1 MTSLVQEARESYNY
15 GEDSNNDI
23 DTRIDSYMN
32 AASLYY
38 QASEQVND
46 STTKAS
52 LIFLSSSSVNKAKN
66 IESINQS
73 IMNESGQIKSSI
85 KLKQT
90 SPTTSPKQQHDS
102 KTYINSSMGRSSINT
117 SNGRLSMSSSVN
129 RIKGVNKIAKSVT
142 PSVSTASDIVSD
154 LLILGI

>member
-15 GEDSNNDI
+15 GEDNNNDI

-32 AASLYY
+32 AANLFY

-46 STTKAS
+46 ETTKAS

-73 IMNESGQIKSSI
+73 TMNESFQIKSSI
-85 KLKQT
+85 KLKQI
-90 SPTTSPKQQHDS
+90 SPTSPKQQRDS
-102 KTYINSSMGRSSINT
+102 KTHNNSSMGRSSINT

-129 RIKGVNKIAKSVT
+129 RIKGVNKVAKSIA
-142 PSVSTASDIVSD
+142 PSVSTASDVVSD